1 MVTLWSELMEASEG
15 LGGALITV
23 MGGLK
28 LEDMERVRRGKDED
42 DFGDE
47 DAERLGLSRSLEC
60 RPNGG
65 LTNFEK
71 KPGAIVSL
79 LFGVSDH
86 SYSHTRRSRL
96 TQLEITVRP

>member
-1 MVTLWSELMEASEG
+1 MMVTLWSELMEASEG

-47 DAERLGLSRSLEC
+47 DAERLGLSRSLE
-60 RPNGG
+60 
-65 LTNFEK
+65 
-71 KPGAIVSL
+71 
-79 LFGVSDH
+79 
-86 SYSHTRRSRL
+86 
-96 TQLEITVRP
+96 